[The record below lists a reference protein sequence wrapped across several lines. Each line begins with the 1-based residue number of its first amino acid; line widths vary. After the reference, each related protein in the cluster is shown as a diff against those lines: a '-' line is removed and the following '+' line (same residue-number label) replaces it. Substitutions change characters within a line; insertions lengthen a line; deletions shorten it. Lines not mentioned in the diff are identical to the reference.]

1 MASGIDICA
10 SPDVERVGAA
20 CKIMGQ
26 LVRTAGAHALCEV
39 PGHVPWA
46 GTAHNRHPRAEC
58 LPTAAIIAP
67 HPPRRARPCA
77 PLPLPGS
84 PRCAVTLSSPQRT
97 PKATRCVSGWTTRR
111 WCRHSCALSLHFRRS
126 RGLSRMP
133 CGPCCTSPSQVRH
146 ARHAVCSEGG
156 QAVCAHDSVW
166 ACCGCTAC
174 FFRAHAA
181 SDMVDGRAGTSVG
194 SFEALAV
201 ESAPRDAGSANDFQ
215 RVRPHQR
222 AK

>member
-1 MASGIDICA
+1 MWRPRPHPNVFDWDVRAVDEATRDILWGHVPSMASGIDTCA

-156 QAVCAHDSVW
+156 HSVCAHDSVW
-166 ACCGCTAC
+166 ALWLHGLLLQST
-174 FFRAHAA
+174 R
-181 SDMVDGRAGTSVG
+181 G
-194 SFEALAV
+194 L
-201 ESAPRDAGSANDFQ
+201 
-215 RVRPHQR
+215 
-222 AK
+222 